1 MSPHWAWEGKF
12 ICALAVRAEE
22 LSSLEEKFAA
32 VTIERDS
39 LRENFVRVVERN
51 EQLRGALEEI
61 INYMETPDYV
71 REIAR
76 RAMEGAAAKTPR

>member
-1 MSPHWAWEGKF
+1 MR
-12 ICALAVRAEE
+12 ALAVRAE
-22 LSSLEEKFAA
+22 LSSLEEKFTA

-39 LRENFVRVVERN
+39 LRENFVRAVERN
-51 EQLRGALEEI
+51 ERLRAALEEI

-76 RAMEGAAAKTPR
+76 RALEGDGCENSTVATMK

>member
-1 MSPHWAWEGKF
+1 M
-12 ICALAVRAEE
+12 CASAVRAEE

-32 VTIERDS
+32 VTTERDS
-39 LRENFVRVVERN
+39 LFENFVRTVERN
-51 EQLRGALEEI
+51 EQLRAALEEI

-76 RAMEGAAAKTPR
+76 RALEGGCENSTVATMK